1 MEPFRKDAP
10 PARATTLTISTV
22 DRYQGDENDIV
33 ILSLVRCRPGNRFV
47 GLKNRFVV
55 AVSRARLGFF
65 VVGSVQALTEAGKHG
80 SNTAGPAH
88 WKRFIQSLQ
97 TTRVA
102 EPQASI
108 LKASESNDTSDKG
121 LAETDKD
128 LTDTDFKIIPES
140 SMFKRLLGHFG
151 NFSIGKPIT
160 GIASIVPNYSDS
172 SQSKLTANKLQEN
185 KTESSKKARCGML
198 LIREIELSFVVIV
211 NSN

>member
-80 SNTAGPAH
+80 SNNAGPAH
-88 WKRFIQSLQ
+88 WKRFIQSLR
-97 TTRVA
+97 TTRVS

-108 LKASESNDTSDKG
+108 LKASESNDTSDKD
-121 LAETDKD
+121 LAERDKEEQD
-128 LTDTDFKIIPES
+128 LKSITES
-140 SMFKRLLGHFG
+140 LMYKRLLGDFA
-151 NFSIGKPIT
+151 NYSIGKPIT
-160 GIASIVPNYSDS
+160 GIASFVPNYSES
-172 SQSKLTANKLQEN
+172 SRSNLTTNKLQEN
-185 KTESSKKARCGML
+185 KVESSKITRCGML
-198 LIREIELSFVVIV
+198 LHRDNELSSKLIL
-211 NSN
+211 NIYI

>member
-65 VVGSVQALTEAGKHG
+65 VVGSVQALTGAGKHG
-80 SNTAGPAH
+80 SNNAGPAH

-102 EPQASI
+102 EPQVSI
-108 LKASESNDTSDKG
+108 LKAPESN
-121 LAETDKD
+121 
-128 LTDTDFKIIPES
+128 ES
-140 SMFKRLLGHFG
+140 SNEEPSEAEKAEQDLKIVQEASMSEPLLDDLG
-151 NFSIGKPIT
+151 NLSKAKSIT
-160 GIASIVPNYSDS
+160 DIASIVPSLPDT
-172 SQSKLTANKLQEN
+172 SQSKLTTENLQEN
-185 KTESSKKARCGML
+185 KVEGYKGTRCGMFL
-198 LIREIELSFVVIV
+198 NTTVIIRNIKILRC
-211 NSN
+211 

>member
-65 VVGSVQALTEAGKHG
+65 VVGSVQALTGAGKHG

-102 EPQASI
+102 EPQVSI
-108 LKASESNDTSDKG
+108 LKAPESN
-121 LAETDKD
+121 
-128 LTDTDFKIIPES
+128 ES
-140 SMFKRLLGHFG
+140 SNEEPSEAEKAEQDLKIVQEASMSEPLLDDLG
-151 NFSIGKPIT
+151 NLSKAKSIT
-160 GIASIVPNYSDS
+160 DIASIVPSSPDT
-172 SQSKLTANKLQEN
+172 SQSKLTTENLQEN
-185 KTESSKKARCGML
+185 KVEGYKGTRCGMFL
-198 LIREIELSFVVIV
+198 NTTVIIRNIKILRC
-211 NSN
+211 

>member
-65 VVGSVQALTEAGKHG
+65 VVGSVKALTEAGKHG
-80 SNTAGPAH
+80 SNNAGPAH

-97 TTRVA
+97 TTRVT

-108 LKASESNDTSDKG
+108 LKASESN
-121 LAETDKD
+121 
-128 LTDTDFKIIPES
+128 ES
-140 SMFKRLLGHFG
+140 SNEEPSEAEKAEQDLKIVQEASMSEPLLDDLG
-151 NFSIGKPIT
+151 NLSKAKSIT
-160 GIASIVPNYSDS
+160 DIASIVPSSPDN
-172 SQSKLTANKLQEN
+172 SQSKLTTENLQEN
-185 KTESSKKARCGML
+185 KVEGYKGTRCGMFL
-198 LIREIELSFVVIV
+198 NTTVIIRNIKILRC
-211 NSN
+211 